1 MKYTI
6 TTLILFVIL
15 ASPSFAQQKPHLA
28 GSWKGYMSVHGAP
41 LVMKM
46 NFKKVK
52 NGYTGTF
59 YVAKFSWPIQ
69 EIAVTPKD
77 SVSWKVILK
86 TNGTMYF
93 NGVFRN
99 DSTIKGIF
107 SQNGY
112 QFPFKLSRYT
122 PNITQQKPRPYHH
135 KDVVIRND
143 TIKIGG
149 TLTWPK
155 KQKTN
160 QLVIIIQ
167 GRGYKDRN
175 GRELGGGLNR
185 FGPMAGYLA
194 RHGIAV
200 YRYDERGVGESA
212 GNRDL
217 ATLGMIAS
225 DVKAIVAHFS
235 ADSSQHFKNITL
247 YGDGWGG
254 IVAGKV
260 AAQDTLVDQLVLV
273 SSPAVKLYKML
284 NYYSKAQFKQFNMQ
298 QPYINK
304 TIRAMDEVL
313 RAARD
318 SENVEK
324 TKKHFHKLYTQMY
337 AKMIKTVPDSIKNS
351 QRMKM
356 VKALDH
362 GILLDHLKPATLS
375 IDFYNPANDL
385 KRLHIPVL
393 ALFRG
398 SFGKNRTAMA
408 AALDSAGVSYQ
419 INAFKNA
426 PRFFISQK
434 ARAMKNRRIKDVHYH
449 RKIKN
454 PFVKGF
460 LPTIAHWLKRTEP
473 NKQ

>member
-1 MKYTI
+1 MKYF
-6 TTLILFVIL
+6 TLIFALFVLFIQ
-15 ASPSFAQQKPHLA
+15 ASFAQQKPHLA
-28 GSWKGYMSVHGAP
+28 GNWKGYITVHSAP
-41 LVMKM
+41 LVIKA
-46 NFKKVK
+46 NFKGKK
-52 NGYTGTF
+52 NGYAGTF
-59 YVAKFSWPIQ
+59 YVAKFSWPIKK
-69 EIAVTPKD
+69 ITVTPKD
-77 SVSWKVILK
+77 SVSWKVSLK
-86 TNGTMYF
+86 TNGTMHF
-93 NGVFRN
+93 SGSFKN
-99 DSTIKGIF
+99 DSTIKGTF

-122 PNITQQKPRPYHH
+122 PNTTQQRQLPYHH

-155 KQKTN
+155 KQKAS

-175 GRELGGGLNR
+175 GKELGGGLNR
-185 FGPMAGYLA
+185 FAPMAGYLA
-194 RHGIAV
+194 RRGIAV
-200 YRYDERGVGESA
+200 YRYDERGVGEST

-217 ATLGMIAS
+217 APLHMVAS
-225 DVKAIVAHFS
+225 DVKAIITHFS
-235 ADSSQHFKNITL
+235 TGSSQHFKNITL

-260 AAQDTLVDQLVLV
+260 AVQDTLVDQLILV

-304 TIRAMDEVL
+304 TVRAMDEVL

-318 SENVEK
+318 SENVAK
-324 TKKHFHKLYTQMY
+324 AKKHFHTLYTQMY
-337 AKMIKTVPDSIKNS
+337 AEMIKTVPDSIKNS
-351 QRMKM
+351 QTMKM
-356 VKALDH
+356 VKVLDH
-362 GILLDHLKPATLS
+362 GILLDQLKPATLS

-385 KRLHIPVL
+385 ERLHIPVL

-398 SFGKNRTAMA
+398 SFSKNRAAMA

-419 INAFKNA
+419 INVFKNA
-426 PRFFISQK
+426 RRFFISQK
-434 ARAMKNRRIKDVHYH
+434 ARNMKDRRIKNVNYH
-449 RKIKN
+449 KKIKN

-460 LPTIAHWLKRTEP
+460 LPTITNWIKRTGA
-473 NKQ
+473 KK